1 MTHST
6 ATYHLERNEKT
17 STHHH
22 LPRRRRPAVP
32 SGTAATE
39 EKPLPEYL
47 SLLPSSDC
55 REAGAIAMPGGN
67 QMKKY
72 SISLTSEEQKMLE
85 QVISRLRLSS
95 IELFVKHSIRQRW
108 LSPH

>member
-1 MTHST
+1 
-6 ATYHLERNEKT
+6 
-17 STHHH
+17 
-22 LPRRRRPAVP
+22 
-32 SGTAATE
+32 
-39 EKPLPEYL
+39 
-47 SLLPSSDC
+47 
-55 REAGAIAMPGGN
+55 MPGGN

-85 QVISRLRLSS
+85 QVLSRLRLSS